1 VIDEGPGAEWR
12 SADAYADLF
21 SCDRRFFAWEWLRRS
36 PAYRRLWRNRDRL
49 PRDALS
55 ETGLVDWVD
64 PAIAAPHARPIW
76 NGRIDPAVLDG
87 HPVEGPQPNV
97 FACDL
102 FDIRSV
108 APFVS
113 VAVDSSEHWLV
124 SDGRWVVRLD
134 LHDGTLL
141 GGPLL
146 IEHRMAGLQSVAP
159 KLAALRRL
167 IALAANGALPSSMTP
182 RERRAGQWI
191 LELRV
196 ADALLAGATQQEI
209 ARRLYYGAVSAPD
222 WRIENAA
229 YRSRVQRLVRK
240 ARRQLA
246 RPLAGPWFER

>member
-1 VIDEGPGAEWR
+1 MTNEGPGADWR
-12 SADAYADLF
+12 SADAYSDLL

-36 PAYRRLWRNRDRL
+36 PAYRRLWRKRDRL
-49 PRDALS
+49 PRDALT

-64 PAIAAPHARPIW
+64 PAIATPHARPIW
-76 NGRIDPAVLDG
+76 NRRIDPAVLIG
-87 HPVEGPQPNV
+87 HPVEGPQPSV
-97 FACDL
+97 PPYDI
-102 FDIRSV
+102 FDVRSV

-113 VAVDSSEHWLV
+113 VAIDSSEHWLV

-146 IEHRMAGLQSVAP
+146 IEHRMAGLQSLAP

-182 RERRAGQWI
+182 RERRAGQWVM
-191 LELRV
+191 ELRV

-209 ARRLYYGAVSAPD
+209 ARHLYRRAISLPD
-222 WRIENAA
+222 WRFESSA
-229 YRSRVQRLVRK
+229 YRSRIQRLVRK

-246 RPLAGPWFER
+246 APLAGPWFG

>member
-1 VIDEGPGAEWR
+1 VIDEGPGADWR

-64 PAIAAPHARPIW
+64 PAIAAPQARPIW
-76 NGRIDPAVLDG
+76 NGCTDPSVLDG
-87 HPVEGPQPNV
+87 RPVEGPHTCV

-102 FDIRSV
+102 FDVRSV

-113 VAVDSSEHWLV
+113 VAIDSSEHWLV
-124 SDGRWVVRLD
+124 SDGRWVIRLD

-146 IEHRMAGLQSVAP
+146 IEHRMTGLRRLAP
-159 KLAALRRL
+159 KLAALRQL
-167 IALAANGALPSSMTP
+167 IALVDKGELPPSMHP
-182 RERRAGQWI
+182 RERRAAQWI

-196 ADALLAGATQQEI
+196 ADALLAGATQQEM
-209 ARRLYYGAVSAPD
+209 ARHFYSAAVSAPN
-222 WRIENAA
+222 WRLESSP
-229 YRSRVQRLVRK
+229 YRSRIQRLVRN

-246 RPLAGPWFER
+246 DPLAGPWFG